1 MFARPKQIVFEWH
14 TLHIA
19 LLLHCHF
26 SNARYT
32 IRHPNFQNTNNI
44 LGRTTKTTSTINQ
57 IIGVGGILAPWLYIF
72 FFDIWHWVL
81 LDIFYWFSL
90 IGPSK
95 PAWFLHHT
103 TDEKFTSWNHEL
115 FFCFQKQQLL
125 AMVEFSR
132 YLSIMSKQSAAQF
145 LIIFKLA
152 VEDHHFLSSDCGC
165 LAITVWKG
173 GCSN

>member
-72 FFDIWHWVL
+72 FLDIWHWVL

-115 FFCFQKQQLL
+115 FFLFPEATTSGNGWIFQISFNNVQT
-125 AMVEFSR
+125 
-132 YLSIMSKQSAAQF
+132 IGCP
-145 LIIFKLA
+145 I
-152 VEDHHFLSSDCGC
+152 SDY
-165 LAITVWKG
+165 I
-173 GCSN
+173 